1 MKEVIVSLIG
11 TAIALS
17 AVASLVW
24 GIYTIGQMH
33 YQRCEAMGFKTGTH
47 ENNECVSILSRVPT
61 EYQEELLDSLRGE
74 K

>member
-11 TAIALS
+11 LAIAFF
-17 AVASLVW
+17 AVAPLVW

-33 YQRCEAMGFKTGTH
+33 YQQCEAMGFKTNTI
-47 ENNECVSILSRVPT
+47 ENAECVSILSRVPT
-61 EYQEELLDSLRGE
+61 EYQKELLDSLRDG